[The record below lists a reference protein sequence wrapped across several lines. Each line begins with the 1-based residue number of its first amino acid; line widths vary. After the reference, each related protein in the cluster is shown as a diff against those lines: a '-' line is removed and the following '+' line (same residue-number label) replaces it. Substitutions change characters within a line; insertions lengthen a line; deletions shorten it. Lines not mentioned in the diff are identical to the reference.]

1 VSLDH
6 LTCRY
11 ALTLARLTAIMLG
24 RLKMTINEAM
34 HQYYEIGRHVFQR
47 PRLRGRGKLLS
58 RVNDRFDGTYMDDVL
73 KKATISPQM
82 EATPITS
89 SRRAEKNLRAL
100 IDYDAHGVRM
110 RNPGLESART

>member
-1 VSLDH
+1 
-6 LTCRY
+6 
-11 ALTLARLTAIMLG
+11 MLG
-24 RLKMTINEAM
+24 RLKMTINEAV

-82 EATPITS
+82 RQRGRAATGTVAPVEATPITS
-89 SRRAEKNLRAL
+89 SRRAEKDLRAL